1 VELGAQEE
9 VTLAADEA
17 KMTELQYEVKKES
30 QDEVSKD

>member
-1 VELGAQEE
+1 MGAQEE

-17 KMTELQYEVKKES
+17 KMIELQYQVKKES